1 MTFSQPIW
9 LLAALLIPLAIA
21 LLRRKRPAGIPL
33 STFRLLAD
41 ADQRP
46 KRLGVILAA
55 LRLAALALVVIA
67 LCRPQGPGR
76 WFEEKRYGIDMMLAL
91 DISGSMRAE
100 DFQPANRLVVAKRVL
115 KDFVAKNAEHRL
127 GLVAFAGR
135 SLTLCPLTID
145 SKAVS
150 DLVDRIGF
158 DSVGQDGTA
167 IGDGIGNCLYRLADH
182 SGKSRVI
189 VLMSDGEN
197 NSGYLQPLDAAA
209 MAKARGV
216 RIYTIAVGR
225 PGGAPIPLTDAFGRK
240 VYVRNRD
247 GSLFLPKMDEVV
259 LAKIAEMTGGRYFR
273 ATDSRGLEAAY
284 AAIAKLEKSELP
296 VQRHRVPSERYF
308 GWVLAALLLVGCEV
322 LLSAGVGSVLRG
334 ERRHA

>member
-1 MTFSQPIW
+1 MTLAQPIW
-9 LLAALLIPLAIA
+9 LLCALLIPLAIA

-41 ADQRP
+41 ADKRP
-46 KRLGVILAA
+46 RRLGLVLAA
-55 LRLAALALVVIA
+55 LRLSALALVVIA
-67 LCRPQGPGR
+67 LARPQGPGR

-100 DFQPANRLVVAKRVL
+100 DFQPANRLEVAKRVL

-135 SLTLCPLTID
+135 SLTLCPLTTD
-145 SKAVS
+145 AQAVS
-150 DLVDRIGF
+150 QLVDRIGF

-167 IGDGIGNCLYRLADH
+167 IGDGIGNSLYRLAENE
-182 SGKSRVI
+182 GKSKVI

-216 RIYTIAVGR
+216 KVYTIAVGR
-225 PGGAPIPLTDAFGRK
+225 PGGAPIPLTDSFGRK

-247 GSLFLPKMDEVV
+247 GSLFLPKMDEQV
-259 LAKIAEMTGGRYFR
+259 LARIAEMTGGRYFR

-284 AAIAKLEKSELP
+284 AAIAQLEKSELP
-296 VQRHRVPSERYF
+296 AQRHRVPSENYF
-308 GWVLAALLLVGCEV
+308 GWVLAALFLVGVEV
-322 LLSAGVGSVLRG
+322 LLSTGVGSVLRG
-334 ERRHA
+334 EKPHA